1 MDQQKNPIIITKC
14 GPKDSETFLDSLY
27 VWLVPGIITS
37 LFIFL
42 CVMLIILIDN
52 QIINSIGYI
61 VMILGTIYIPYAMIY
76 SRIINVKQNC
86 IKFGKENIPEAIL
99 VPEAVSVDQLKK

>member
-1 MDQQKNPIIITKC
+1 MDSPTQNKNPIIITKC

-37 LFIFL
+37 LFIFA

-52 QIINSIGYI
+52 EIINVIGYI
-61 VMILGTIYIPYAMIY
+61 LIIFGSVYIPYSMIY
-76 SRIINVKQNC
+76 NRIINVKQNC
-86 IKFGKENIPEAIL
+86 IKFGNETIPVAIP
-99 VPEAVSVDQLKK
+99 VAKSP